1 LLQGKEA
8 PFDANPATIH
18 QEGKKQLYFSQFIP
32 QASKELQ
39 ENLSDYRRFTAVFE
53 EVFEWQRSIVS
64 IFWCWPTSSFYLYIS
79 DAKCS
84 SNQL

>member
-8 PFDANPATIH
+8 TFDANPATIH
-18 QEGKKQLYFSQFIP
+18 REGKKQPYFSQFIP
-32 QASKELQ
+32 RASKELQ
-39 ENLSDYRRFTAVFE
+39 ENLPDYQRFIAVFE

-64 IFWCWPTSSFYLYIS
+64 IFQCWPMASFYLYIS